1 MAAVRIVT
9 DSACDLPEDVTD
21 RLAIEV
27 VPLTIRFG
35 DEELTDRSELSTE
48 DFYAKLAESKDL
60 PETAAPSPGAF
71 EQAFRKAAGDGADAV
86 VCINL
91 SSQLSATMASAQN
104 AAKALAGE
112 VDVRVVD
119 SRSITAGLGTQVMLA
134 ARAGAD
140 GRSADEVVDL
150 VEDLAGRTRIVGVL
164 DTLEYLKKGGRV
176 GGARALLGTM
186 LDIKPLIDISSGQV
200 EEAGK
205 QRTRKR
211 AMAWL
216 RDELFKQER
225 VEHLTVCNGGA
236 TDVDTFLEMLAPRYT
251 RDDLRISTIGAV
263 IGTHGGPRVLGL
275 AWLTPK

>member
-1 MAAVRIVT
+1 MAGVRIVT
-9 DSACDLPEDVTD
+9 DSACDLPEEVTVE
-21 RLAIEV
+21 LAIEV

-35 DEELTDRSELSTE
+35 TEEFTDRSELSTT
-48 DFYAKLAESKDL
+48 DFYAKLAESRDL

-71 EQAFRKAAGDGADAV
+71 EQAFRKAAGDGTDAV

-91 SSQLSATMASAQN
+91 SSQLSATMASAQS
-104 AAKALAGE
+104 AAKALTGE

-119 SRSITAGLGTQVMLA
+119 SRSITAGMGTQVMLA
-134 ARAGAD
+134 ARTAAE
-140 GRSADEVVDL
+140 GRSADEVVTM
-150 VEDLAGRTRIVGVL
+150 VEDLAQRTRIVGVL
-164 DTLEYLKKGGRV
+164 DTLENLKKGGRV

-200 EEAGK
+200 QEAGK

-236 TDVDTFLEMLAPRYT
+236 NDVDTFIEMLAPRYSS
-251 RDDLRISTIGAV
+251 DDFRISTIGAV

-275 AWLTPK
+275 AWVTPP